1 MAAPGP
7 DGPDKAA
14 GGDYEESGGAESPPG
29 SPRETRM
36 CSRNWAAFWW
46 LGMINNMPYVVILA
60 GAKKIADKYDEKNLM
75 PILTW
80 ALVAFG
86 FIVSNINAFLLP
98 GKPYPLRFSVWAV
111 GTATGLVLVGLSSGV
126 GNSGG
131 AHFGFAVFG
140 TVLLGSSCSF
150 GESVALGYM
159 HRFPKGM
166 VGGWSAGTGMSGV
179 VGSGLW
185 LGLYSAGL
193 TVEAIMFLTTGA
205 VLVHIAAFSVGIKEP
220 PAPPGGACPRTA
232 AGDCPESCGDCP
244 ESCGQDA
251 LLAPPERP
259 TPPPITWA
267 RLSAVNALV
276 FDRVIQMYLVYVC
289 EYTVQNAAS
298 YVQPCTYRGQKVDD
312 SDDWLVKNFYTLTQF
327 AYQSGVLVSRSSL
340 ACVRIRR
347 VELLSAAQFV
357 NMGAWLMLA
366 KTKWLGQPPYLY
378 LLLPAMFFVGLL
390 GGASY
395 VNVFHLIQ
403 SDSRLSR
410 ADVELA
416 MNVGGLYVNVG
427 IMSGCLTVLVFANT
441 VLHGEKC
448 S

>member
-193 TVEAIMFLTTGA
+193 DVSTIMFCTAGA
-205 VLVHIAAFSVGIKEP
+205 VVIHVAAW
-220 PAPPGGACPRTA
+220 
-232 AGDCPESCGDCP
+232 SCGVKQPTSD
-244 ESCGQDA
+244 EVR
-251 LLAPPERP
+251 LLVQQRGYGVAGGEDKEGPAQSPSYQKANWSQIR
-259 TPPPITWA
+259 
-267 RLSAVNALV
+267 RLHGII
-276 FDRVIQMYLVYVC
+276 FDRAIQLFLVYVF
-289 EYTVQNAAS
+289 EYCCQNAAG
-298 YVQPCTYRGQKVDD
+298 YVQPCTYHGEKIDD
-312 SDDWLVKNFYTLTQF
+312 SSNWGVKNFYTLTQF
-327 AYQSGVLVSRSSL
+327 AYQTGVLLSRSSL
-340 ACVRIRR
+340 AFFKIRK
-347 VELLSAAQFV
+347 VHILSWCQFV
-357 NMGAWLMLA
+357 NMAVWLLLA
-366 KTKWLGQPPYLY
+366 KSKWMGDPPYLY
-378 LLLPAMFFVGLL
+378 IMLPMMWVVGLF

-395 VNVFHLIQ
+395 VNVFNLIQ
-403 SDSRLSR
+403 TDPQLQ
-410 ADVELA
+410 ANEVELA
-416 MNVGGLYVNVG
+416 MNITYLYVNLGVVG
-427 IMSGCLTVLVFANT
+427 GCVLPLIFANT
-441 VLHGEKC
+441 VLHGDKC
-448 S
+448 DS